1 MTEEAGHTEGLLE
14 SLRNLAKTFVA
25 LVQTHIEIFASE
37 IDEERVRLARI
48 VVLAMVVLF
57 CLGLAVVLLV
67 LLIAVLFWDT
77 NRLLAIG
84 VLAGVFA
91 LGGLAALLALRAA
104 IVQRPKFLA
113 ATLAELRKDERELDR
128 K

>member
-113 ATLAELRKDERELDR
+113 ATLAELRKDEKELDR